1 MNNKNGLV
9 VALLGALMSMC
20 FAANSVAKEEEKVL
34 NVYNWVDYIA
44 PETIK
49 NFEKETGIQVRYDTY
64 EGNEVLDEKLRSK
77 KSDYDIVVPSSDW
90 AKAQIS
96 SGLLLKLDK
105 NKLPNFK
112 NLDPNI
118 LVKLNHADPSN
129 AYLAGWLWGYTTI
142 GLDVDKVIN
151 VLGKTPMP
159 KNLWE
164 LVFNPTYTSKLKS
177 CGIMYLDSPTDIM
190 PIALNYIGKPA
201 FSSNPADYTQATAM
215 LKKVRSDIKTIT
227 SEGQAEKL
235 GDSSVC
241 VAIGWGGDF
250 YRARSEAIKKGNGQ
264 NIAPVFPEKGALLFL
279 DSMAI
284 PKDAKHPNNAHL
296 FINYI
301 LRPEVHAGITNA
313 TKYANPNKAST
324 PLVSG
329 EIRNDRSLFLAAEDF
344 SRLTAP
350 ETLDSN
356 LLQIRADAFEK
367 FKAGK

>member
-1 MNNKNGLV
+1 MNNKNRVAVGLLY
-9 VALLGALMSMC
+9 LLACMS
-20 FAANSVAKEEEKVL
+20 FAGISTAKEEEKVL

-64 EGNEVLDEKLRSK
+64 DGNEALDEKLRTK
-77 KSDYDIVVPSSDW
+77 KSGYDIVVPSSDW
-90 AKAQIS
+90 AKAQIG
-96 SGLLLKLDK
+96 SGLLQKLDK
-105 NKLPNFK
+105 TKLPNFK
-112 NLDPNI
+112 NLDPDI
-118 LVKLNHADPSN
+118 LEKLSKADPGN
-129 AYLAGWLWGYTTI
+129 AYLAGYLWGYTTI
-142 GLDVDKVIN
+142 GLDVDKVIKT
-151 VLGKTPMP
+151 LGKTPMP
-159 KNLWE
+159 SNLWE

-201 FSSNPADYTQATAM
+201 FSSQPADYEAATAM
-215 LKKVRSDIKTIT
+215 LKKVRNDIKTII

-235 GDSSVC
+235 GNQSVC

-250 YRARSEAIKKGNGQ
+250 YRARSEAIKKGSGL

-301 LRPEVHAGITNA
+301 LRPDVHAGITNA
-313 TKYANPNKAST
+313 TKYANPNKASA
-324 PLVSG
+324 PLVNG
-329 EIRNDRSLFLAAEDF
+329 DIRNDRSLFLAPEDF
-344 SRLTAP
+344 NRLTIP
-350 ETLDSN
+350 ETLDGN
-356 LLQIRADAFEK
+356 LTRLRADAFEK
-367 FKAGK
+367 FKSAK